1 MSHEASQEMCVCVF
15 VCIVKEKEDIRQMIY
30 NRAAED
36 DTINIKKE
44 YIN

>member
-1 MSHEASQEMCVCVF
+1 MCMCVCF
-15 VCIVKEKEDIRQMIY
+15 VKEKEDIRQMIY

-36 DTINIKKE
+36 DTINIKKNNE